1 MKIIAERIIAVLKA
15 DSALVALLGS
25 AKNVFARSLAEKTK
39 RPAKYVSV
47 EASLGADLNY
57 SEGQDDDFEVEI
69 GTNRRSANAFSN
81 LMSIL
86 DRVDALINKQELT
99 LSTAAFKIISIYRTD
114 CPTRGVL
121 IDDKNNEFYITIKY
135 SYIIDEN

>member
-99 LSTAAFKIISIYRTD
+99 L
-114 CPTRGVL
+114 
-121 IDDKNNEFYITIKY
+121 
-135 SYIIDEN
+135 